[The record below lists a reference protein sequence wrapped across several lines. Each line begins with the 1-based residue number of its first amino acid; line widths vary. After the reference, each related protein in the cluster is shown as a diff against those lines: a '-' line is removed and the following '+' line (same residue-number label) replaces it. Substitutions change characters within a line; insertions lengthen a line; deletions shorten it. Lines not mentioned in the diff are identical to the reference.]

1 MVAVTVAFKYE
12 EQEWSHSF
20 DLEKDACILD
30 LKRPSAPESIIVL
43 SHFRAISSR
52 FESTKSILKACKG
65 L

>member
-30 LKRPSAPESIIVL
+30 LKRPSVPESH
-43 SHFRAISSR
+43 SFKPFSSD
-52 FESTKSILKACKG
+52 FKPI
-65 L
+65 